1 MKENVQ
7 LLNVMGDDK
16 MIVDVARVSYE
27 KMANDYSDDKN
38 EGLIKFLI
46 KHNHWSP
53 FSHPQLQFRIKMP
66 IYVERQFVKTEVGRV
81 YNSISGRYVDFS
93 DSYTLIP
100 EGEWRKQSTDSKQGS
115 AGLLDSQDQ
124 AICNM
129 IQNQIYKD
137 CKNAYDRFIKMG
149 VSKEQARTILPLNL
163 NTTQIWTGSLLS
175 FIRLYKQ
182 RVKDD
187 AQKETGYVV
196 KEMMRQ
202 LKQSGKFEVTLK
214 HHGL

>member
-100 EGEWRKQSTDSKQGS
+100 EGEWRKQSEDSKQGS
-115 AGLLDSQDQ
+115 TGLLDKQEQ
-124 AICNM
+124 HICNNL
-129 IQNQIYKD
+129 QNEVYMTCKD
-137 CKNAYDRFIKMG
+137 AYDTMIRLG

-202 LKQSGKFEVTLK
+202 LKKSGKFETTLK
-214 HHGL
+214 HHGV